1 MGRSIFHGY
10 VVFSRLFYVDLLNAL
25 VSKLSS
31 SGLQRIFVE
40 NIFVI
45 FLLYIFCRLSDCSC
59 RSCLAVVTSLHSP
72 INYTQEATRDRQMKY
87 KKHER
92 VDQSYKSICQQ
103 SERKKEFQAQL
114 GFLKSL
120 DQVSLLCFVNC
131 VTRAP
136 LLDFER

>member
-1 MGRSIFHGY
+1 MYLCRKYFCPFF
-10 VVFSRLFYVDLLNAL
+10 VVYILSALSAFRLLM
-25 VSKLSS
+25 SKLS
-31 SGLQRIFVE
+31 GGGHL
-40 NIFVI
+40 
-45 FLLYIFCRLSDCSC
+45 
-59 RSCLAVVTSLHSP
+59 TSLHSP

>member
-1 MGRSIFHGY
+1 M
-10 VVFSRLFYVDLLNAL
+10 
-25 VSKLSS
+25 KLSS
-31 SGLQRIFVE
+31 GGLQRIFVE
-40 NIFVI
+40 NIVL

-114 GFLKSL
+114 KLGFLKSL
-120 DQVSLLCFVNC
+120 DQVSLLCLFNC